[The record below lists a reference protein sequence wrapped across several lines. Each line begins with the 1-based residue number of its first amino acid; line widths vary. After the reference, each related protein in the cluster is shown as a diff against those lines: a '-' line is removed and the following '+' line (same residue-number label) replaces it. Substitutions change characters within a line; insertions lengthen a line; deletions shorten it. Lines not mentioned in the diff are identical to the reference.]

1 MIKLIFILMVFLLL
15 VWRTKKGFQNGIL
28 EEIVNI
34 ISVIISIIC
43 IVLVFFTISSIKAKA
58 FSVLTI
64 CIVGLIVI
72 GITFKLCSLIFRP
85 ILAIRNISI
94 IGGFDKLL
102 GAMLGI
108 IEVCIYTCA
117 AYWLLGRLGIRI
129 F

>member
-1 MIKLIFILMVFLLL
+1 MTRLIFILMIFLLL
-15 VWRTKKGFQNGIL
+15 IWRTKKGFQNGIL
-28 EEIVNI
+28 EEVVNI

-43 IVLVFFTISSIKAKA
+43 IILIFFTISSIMAKA

-64 CIVGLIVI
+64 CIAGLIVI

-85 ILAIRNISI
+85 ILAITNISI
-94 IGGFDKLL
+94 IGSFDKLL

-108 IEVCIYTCA
+108 FEVCLCA
-117 AYWLLGRLGIRI
+117 GAVYWLLGRLGIYI